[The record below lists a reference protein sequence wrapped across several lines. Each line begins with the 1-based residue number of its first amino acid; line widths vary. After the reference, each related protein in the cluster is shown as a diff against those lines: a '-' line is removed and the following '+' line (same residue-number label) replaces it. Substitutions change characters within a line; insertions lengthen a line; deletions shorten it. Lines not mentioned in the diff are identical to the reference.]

1 MRREEE
7 EEQELEEEPG
17 VVEQAFN
24 PSTQE
29 ARGRWISEFE
39 AILEIG
45 RAHV

>member
-29 ARGRWISEFE
+29 AE
-39 AILEIG
+39 AEAGGFLSS
-45 RAHV
+45 RPSWSTK